1 MHKTILFP
9 KTNPAR
15 IERCQ
20 LQFVCSPPAS
30 IQMLARGVAR
40 RSSAKAVIARPSVS
54 GTENGRVKM
63 FYQNSRTSLRRNYS
77 NGVALAGLA
86 LSLALPAAAHA
97 QDAADD
103 EASKDEI
110 VVTGTLIRGK
120 EPVGSQQITL
130 GAEKLESVA
139 PQSSNDL
146 LASLPQVT
154 NYFNRVPLGDL
165 SIAVNQIQIA
175 RPNLRNISGNSAASS
190 GTLILVDGHRV
201 ATAGVNQASVDPD
214 LVPIGAIERVEVVT
228 EGGSATYGADAVAG
242 TINFITRR
250 RFDGL
255 KVDAHYGIADPYWQ
269 WDASVTAGKAWDTG
283 SIWVSYSYA
292 ENKALFGR
300 DRSFIRFLDY
310 SKVPYVGNDT
320 NCPTPSTSITTKD
333 TPTGGSLYSVSTPI
347 TTSRCDNSQNA
358 SKIPAAQRHGVMAGL
373 SQDLDSQTAI
383 DIRAYY
389 SQRKTHSSS
398 DFTASVP
405 LNSNNPYASSLTLP
419 AGTVVGAGVQFFNPP
434 LLGFIPALP
443 TNTSAQVGFNLSPL
457 LGPGAASADV
467 TIKEWGVASE
477 LKHDFGDNWQVRG
490 LLNWSESESGYS
502 LIRLNTLRLNA
513 ASAPS
518 APATTATAF
527 NPINVV
533 NNNPALIKDLIDN
546 EIAGQTKDSIIN
558 MRLIAEGKLLD
569 LPGGEARLAVGGEY
583 FKDRLAL
590 RTASDIRRGTLSS
603 RPYSIYNRDVTSV
616 FGELQ
621 LPLIANSDGGSLV
634 TVSASGRY
642 DHYSD
647 FGNTT
652 NPKIGVTIKPVSW
665 FTLRGNWGKSFTAPT
680 PLDQLQSNN
689 STISSFPF
697 VPFTDATHPNVTGG
711 QAIALQ
717 GSKAGLQ
724 PQKATTWSVGFDMQP
739 LDGLRFSANYYDVNF
754 TNILS
759 TPTPNAGI
767 FTNFPDN
774 IQYGSALT
782 TAQINAFFAA
792 RGPFTASQQAQLA
805 SAIAATS
812 GGPVVELVDFRTGNY
827 GVLHVRGMDFD
838 ASYRHAT
845 DFGGFDVSLA
855 GNHQFSRKAQI
866 SPTSAVADD
875 NSGEYPKWYLQATA
889 GVDVGTFR
897 AQASWNYTGGYKLAA
912 PLVAAPANQTSVGSF
927 STFNLFFKYEVP
939 ADSGLLKDLS
949 FTLNVNNVLDTA
961 PPIFLGNTT
970 AASGYTNGFTLG
982 RLFNFGV
989 SKKF

>member
-1 MHKTILFP
+1 MVYL
-9 KTNPAR
+9 
-15 IERCQ
+15 
-20 LQFVCSPPAS
+20 
-30 IQMLARGVAR
+30 
-40 RSSAKAVIARPSVS
+40 
-54 GTENGRVKM
+54 
-63 FYQNSRTSLRRNYS
+63 NSRASLRGNYRS
-77 NGVALAGLA
+77 GVALAGLA
-86 LSLALPAAAHA
+86 LSLLLPAVAHA
-97 QDAADD
+97 DDAGADNSDAA
-103 EASKDEI
+103 KEI

-120 EPVGSQQITL
+120 APVGSQQISL
-130 GAEKLESVA
+130 SQAKMEAVA

-214 LVPIGAIERVEVVT
+214 LVPLGAIERVEVVT

-242 TINFITRR
+242 TINFITRK

-255 KVDAHYGIADPYWQ
+255 KVDAHYGVADPYWQ
-269 WDASVTAGKAWDTG
+269 WDASATAGKKWDTG
-283 SIWVSYSYA
+283 SIWVSYSYS
-292 ENKALFGR
+292 KSRALFGR
-300 DRSFIRFLDY
+300 DRSFIHFLDY
-310 SKVPYVGNDT
+310 SKLPYVGNDT
-320 NCPTPSTSITTKD
+320 NCPVPSTSVTTKD

-358 SKIPAAQRHGVMAGL
+358 SKVPAAERHGLMIGL
-373 SQDLDSQTAI
+373 SQDLDSQTSV

-419 AGTVVGAGVQFFNPP
+419 AGTVVGAGLKFFTPP
-434 LLGFIPALP
+434 LLGFINVLP

-467 TIKEWGVASE
+467 MIKEWGVASE
-477 LKHDFGDNWQVRG
+477 FKHQFGDNWQVRA
-490 LLNWSESESGYS
+490 LVNWSESSSGYD
-502 LIRLNTLRLNA
+502 LIRLNTTRLNA

-518 APATTATAF
+518 APATTSTAF
-527 NPINVV
+527 NPINVT
-533 NNNPALIKDLIDN
+533 NNNPALVADLIDN
-546 EIAGQTKDSIIN
+546 EIAGQTKDSVIN
-558 MRLIAEGKLLD
+558 LRLISEGKLLD
-569 LPGGEARLAVGGEY
+569 LPGGEARLALGAEY
-583 FKDRLAL
+583 FHDQLAL
-590 RTASDIRRGTLSS
+590 RTASDIRRGTLSAIPFNNYS
-603 RPYSIYNRDVTSV
+603 RKVNSLFS
-616 FGELQ
+616 ELQ
-621 LPLIANSDGGSLV
+621 LPLIANADGGSML

-647 FGNTT
+647 FGSTT
-652 NPKIGVTIKPVSW
+652 NPKLGVTFKPVNW
-665 FTLRGNWGKSFTAPT
+665 LTLRGNWGKSFTAPT
-680 PLDQLQSNN
+680 PLDQLQSAN

-697 VPFTDATHPNVTGG
+697 VPFTDAAHPNVTGG

-717 GSKAGLQ
+717 GSKAGLE
-724 PQKATTWSVGFDMQP
+724 PQKATTWSAGFDLQP
-739 LDGLRFSANYYDVNF
+739 TAELRISANYYDVNF

-759 TPTPNAGI
+759 IPTPNAGI

-812 GGPVVELVDFRTGNY
+812 GNPVVELIDFRTGNY
-827 GVLHVRGMDFD
+827 GVLHVKGVDFD
-838 ASYRHAT
+838 INYRHAT
-845 DFGGFDVSLA
+845 GFGGFDLGFS

-866 SPTSAVADD
+866 SPTSAVSDD
-875 NSGEYPKWYLQATA
+875 SSGEYPKWFLQATA
-889 GVDVGTFR
+889 GIDFGKLR

-912 PLVAAPANQTSVGSF
+912 PLVAAPTNQLNVGSF
-927 STFNLFFKYEVP
+927 STVNLFFKYQVP
-939 ADSGLLKDLS
+939 ADSGILKDLS
-949 FTLNVNNVLDTA
+949 FTLNVNNLLNQA
-961 PPIFLGNTT
+961 PPVFLGNTT